1 MQHFKTIASVNQI
14 MREFFRATWSSKIF
28 QKPNMNWDN
37 LNKMLQSTLAIHWM
51 TSKLIKVA
59 ILIRIFPSVQ
69 ATEFYSS

>member
-1 MQHFKTIASVNQI
+1 
-14 MREFFRATWSSKIF
+14 
-28 QKPNMNWDN
+28 MNWDN

-51 TSKLIKVA
+51 TSKPIKVA